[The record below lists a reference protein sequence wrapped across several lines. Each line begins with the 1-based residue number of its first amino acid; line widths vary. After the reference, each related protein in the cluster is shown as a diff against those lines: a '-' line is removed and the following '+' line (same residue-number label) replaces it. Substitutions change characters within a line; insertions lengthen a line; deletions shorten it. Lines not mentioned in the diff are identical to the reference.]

1 MSKDIYTCRNCYS
14 QFLPEQKRYSIFC
27 SRSCSVSYNNKRR
40 KRTKESINRTRKSLI
55 SMKSCRWKSF
65 LEYFVWGD
73 FTKIIK
79 NKCSFCNKIF
89 YNRKNIKYCKNH
101 SNMYMKNN
109 RGRYEFTFNVYDYP
123 DLFDLELLKE
133 KGWYSPKGKS
143 GKWNPKGLT
152 RDHRISKTEAVR
164 NNYDPYYI
172 KHPLNC
178 QLLTQ
183 TENNIKRTNNSIN
196 YEELVKMVNEWDM
209 AGSTRLE
216 LATF

>member
-1 MSKDIYTCRNCYS
+1 MTKNIYQCKNCQEKFIPKD
-14 QFLPEQKRYSIFC
+14 KRYSIFC
-27 SRSCSVSYNNKRR
+27 SQSCSASYNNKG
-40 KRTKESINRTRKSLI
+40 KKKSKETKEKISKTISSISDIK
-55 SMKSCRWKSF
+55 MKTCKWKLF
-65 LEYFVWGD
+65 LKYFVWGD

-109 RGRYEFTFNVYDYP
+109 RGRYEFTFNVYNYP
-123 DLFDLELLKE
+123 DLFDLNLLNE

-152 RDHRISKTEAVR
+152 RDHKISKTEAVR

-183 TENNIKRTNNSIN
+183 IENNRKRTNNSIN
-196 YEELVKMVNEWDM
+196 YEELVKMINEWDI
-209 AGSTRLE
+209 SKK
-216 LATF
+216 